1 MEENELI
8 LLKNSKKHIVKA
20 GKWLNI
26 FSIFAAITLL
36 LMVVTGVF
44 LLFFSG
50 TLSDATPYYVDNI
63 LGFAGIA
70 IILFATASLPPIV
83 YMRGAVHAADRV
95 RVNNDLLPSVE
106 YFSQLQ
112 RLFHYVSW
120 LIIVCLIFS
129 VVASVV
135 ALIVLWPQLSMVMY
149 RSM

>member
-26 FSIFAAITLL
+26 FSIFAAISVLF
-36 LMVVTGVF
+36 MVAGGVF

-50 TLSDATPYYVDNI
+50 TLDEATPYYLDNI
-63 LGFAGIA
+63 LGFSGIA
-70 IILFATASLPPIV
+70 IILFAAASLPPIV
-83 YMRGAVHAADRV
+83 FMRRAVHAADQV

-106 YFSQLQ
+106 YLSQIHS
-112 RLFHYVSW
+112 LFQYAAW
-120 LIIVCLIFS
+120 LMIVCFIFA

-135 ALIVLWPQLSMVMY
+135 ALIVFWPQLTMIMY
-149 RSM
+149 R